1 MPMGWKR
8 VVPITAA
15 LLCNF
20 LVAASNAQE
29 KSTNEASAVSAKD
42 LTREQF
48 QALAPDA
55 VIEINGERITKGAF
69 QARNV
74 KAAEEAVK
82 QLQDIRARALAAFEA
97 RRKALLDQRAA
108 ALAESN
114 KKVEAEITK
123 LVDADAAKHGPDWE
137 ARKKQAADLFE
148 KAAEAT
154 PTERSELLKQAA
166 DLLAPTPK

>member
-114 KKVEAEITK
+114 KKVEPRSPSSSMPMRLSTDPIGK
-123 LVDADAAKHGPDWE
+123 R
-137 ARKKQAADLFE
+137 ARNRRPICSKK
-148 KAAEAT
+148 
-154 PTERSELLKQAA
+154 PRKQRR
-166 DLLAPTPK
+166 LSVPSC